1 MGQTAENGLY
11 GAVKADRGMAE
22 ICRQAGT
29 GGIGQA
35 GQSGDRQGGVVI
47 LPLLVSIHTGA
58 DMNTDEW
65 LDRFSESCRTM
76 DAIYESLQRVAP
88 EFLEGAGVTNAD
100 EFYALY
106 LDNGFPNVALAEF
119 DFKMMVIALEAFVMR
134 NSVSSISVPATV
146 H

>member
-1 MGQTAENGLY
+1 MGTETEIGPC
-11 GAVKADRGMAE
+11 VTIDR
-22 ICRQAGT
+22 T
-29 GGIGQA
+29 GQDGEW
-35 GQSGDRQGGVVI
+35 RGGVIV
-47 LPLLVSIHTGA
+47 LTVLHLAHTGA
-58 DMNTDEW
+58 DMKTDEW
-65 LDRFSESCRTM
+65 LDRFSESCREM